1 MSISYNTAFSALTL
15 LVGWQEGHPAVK
27 KTEWL
32 GSDMVI
38 FLERGADLHM
48 AQLMPLPLTVSCFGK
63 IQIGFPVL
71 VPARRQMCVCVC
83 VCSYNTEHRFSV
95 CGHAWC
101 QSVLVPC
108 CQYRLCFAGTVWEV
122 RLAVKQ
128 FPLMQECT
136 ILKCVCNSWRLESRA
151 DDSCSIVQ
159 SRRRYSRLIRT
170 ASQYFAA

>member
-27 KTEWL
+27 KLSGWVQTWL
-32 GSDMVI
+32 SFWSEEQTCIWPSWCHYHSLSHASVKST
-38 FLERGADLHM
+38 L
-48 AQLMPLPLTVSCFGK
+48 V
-63 IQIGFPVL
+63 FPFWYRLAVKC
-71 VPARRQMCVCVC
+71 VCVCVC

-95 CGHAWC
+95 CGHAWS

-136 ILKCVCNSWRLESRA
+136 ILKCVC
-151 DDSCSIVQ
+151 V
-159 SRRRYSRLIRT
+159 IRGV
-170 ASQYFAA
+170 